1 MPRNT
6 LAVMMAVLLA
16 VSLVGVG
23 AIAAPVAAEHDDED
37 CSFPFEG
44 TDLTGTN
51 VTLDEPAE
59 DVVLLDAAST
69 QTFWE
74 IGADDRVV
82 GMPVEEW
89 TAYLD
94 GSEDKADVT
103 DGQTVLVERVIE
115 LEPDLVVAPNFADED
130 TVEQLRDAGL
140 TVYQLEFEESFEDI
154 YAKTTLFGH
163 FVGDCEAASNTVEET
178 QNEVEEIR
186 TAVEGEDEPRV
197 LYYFF
202 GFTAGDGTF
211 IGDLVETAG
220 GENVA
225 ATAGVEGFVEISD
238 EVIVEQDP
246 EWIVAPSHAGMPV
259 DEEPLASTTA
269 AELEQ
274 TLVVDENL
282 VSQAAPRV
290 VEPLRAM
297 AEAFHPE
304 AFEAETPA
312 DADAD
317 EEQETPE
324 EATEPADADAD
335 ADGSGFGIA
344 VAVSALLAAA
354 LLARRP

>member
-1 MPRNT
+1 MTRNA
-6 LAVMMAVLLA
+6 LAVALAALLA
-16 VSLVGVG
+16 LSLVGAV
-23 AIAAPVAAEHDDED
+23 ATPVAAEHDDED
-37 CSFPFEG
+37 CSFPFTEE
-44 TDLTGTN
+44 DMTGTE
-51 VTLDEPAE
+51 VTIDEPAE
-59 DVVLLDAAST
+59 EVVLLDAASS

-82 GMPVEEW
+82 GMPVEDW

-94 GSEDKADVT
+94 GYEDKTDVT

-115 LEPDLVVAPNFADED
+115 LEPDLVIAPNFADED

-140 TVYQLEFEESFEDI
+140 TVYQLEFEESFEEI
-154 YAKTTLFGH
+154 YAKTELFGH
-163 FVGDCEAASNTVEET
+163 FVGDCDAATTTVDEMQTEI
-178 QNEVEEIR
+178 EEIR

-202 GFTAGDGTF
+202 GFAAGNGTF
-211 IGDLVETAG
+211 IGDLIETAG

-225 ATAGVEGFVEISD
+225 ATAGVEGFPEISD
-238 EVIVEQDP
+238 EVVVEQDP
-246 EWIVAPSHAGMPV
+246 EWIVAPSHAGMPT

-269 AELEQ
+269 VELNQ

-282 VSQAAPRV
+282 VSQAGPRV

-304 AFEAETPA
+304 AFEAETPTE
-312 DADAD
+312 ADAD
-317 EEQETPE
+317 EATPTPE
-324 EATEPADADAD
+324 EATDPADADSD
-335 ADGSGFGIA
+335 ADGSGFGVA

-354 LLARRP
+354 LLARHR